1 MLRGLFTEK
10 ITSFK
15 LQMYPGTCSY
25 LEYIGESL
33 SPSEIVQSRERN
45 CYSCG
50 EIGHTSHP

>member
-1 MLRGLFTEK
+1 
-10 ITSFK
+10 
-15 LQMYPGTCSY
+15 MYPGTCSY